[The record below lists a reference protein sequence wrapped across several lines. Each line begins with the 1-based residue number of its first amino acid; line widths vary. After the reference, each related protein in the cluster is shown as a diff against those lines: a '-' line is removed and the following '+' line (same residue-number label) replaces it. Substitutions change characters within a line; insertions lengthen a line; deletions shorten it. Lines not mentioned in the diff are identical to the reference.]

1 MSTVTSGKKRKIKLR
16 WIFLGLIAVVA
27 IWVGQDL
34 LLPRSANIRDFDPDE
49 VGRLETAMWRSYYAR
64 ERASLFSQLA
74 ETLRTQY
81 HLPLVRSNTVA
92 YQAAK
97 AAFVFKDGKK
107 REDYEKAIPYLV
119 NFYSAINDVS
129 TTKFDVNRAAQL
141 DVEWWIIHRER
152 AKHNI
157 EDLNLALAKL
167 PAEIYHVPVQDLME
181 HARLRQE
188 AMTIRDNKAEA
199 GGVTETDWKNIEDL
213 LHKSYSSL
221 HTAINQ

>member
-1 MSTVTSGKKRKIKLR
+1 MAQQPNRKRKFKLR
-16 WIFLGLIAVVA
+16 WIFLALIAIVA
-27 IWVGQDL
+27 VWVGEDM

-49 VGRLETAMWRSYYAR
+49 IGRLETAMWRSYYAR
-64 ERASLFSQLA
+64 ERAALFNQLA

-81 HLPLVRSNTVA
+81 HLPLVRSNAVA

-107 REDYEKAIPYLV
+107 REDYERATPYLV
-119 NFYSAINDVS
+119 NFYSAINNVS
-129 TTKFDVNRAAQL
+129 NTKFDVNRAAQL
-141 DVEWWIIHRER
+141 DVEWWIVHRER
-152 AKHNI
+152 AKHSTQ
-157 EDLNLALAKL
+157 ELDLALAEL

-199 GGVTETDWKNIEDL
+199 GGVTEEDWRKIEDL
-213 LHKSYSSL
+213 LHQSYKSL

>member
-1 MSTVTSGKKRKIKLR
+1 MSNLSPVRKRKVKLR
-16 WIFLGLIAVVA
+16 WIFLALIAILA
-27 IWVGQDL
+27 LWVGEDL

-64 ERASLFSQLA
+64 ERAALFNQLA

-81 HLPLVRSNTVA
+81 HLPLVRSNAVA

-107 REDYEKAIPYLV
+107 REDYERATPYLV
-119 NFYSAINDVS
+119 NFYSAINNVS
-129 TTKFDVNRAAQL
+129 NTKFDVNRAAQL
-141 DVEWWIIHRER
+141 DVEWWIVHRER
-152 AKHNI
+152 AKHSTQ
-157 EDLNLALAKL
+157 ELDLALAEL

-199 GGVTETDWKNIEDL
+199 GGVTEEDWRKIEDL
-213 LHKSYSSL
+213 LHQSYKSL